1 VALEVAAETI
11 GSAVI
16 DVLRR
21 RRPALAHKAEAA
33 LEWLREAAE
42 PPRGIEL
49 RAADGSLYT
58 GFVIVER
65 NKPVLMLAVRQQAGP
80 VVERTPLVT
89 PPPVQRPLYGQP
101 RLDPEAP
108 YWDRD
113 SGPYGSSPYDR

>member
-1 VALEVAAETI
+1 VALELAAETI

-16 DVLRR
+16 EVLRR

-33 LEWLREAAE
+33 LEWLRVAAE

-80 VVERTPLVT
+80 VGERSPLVT
-89 PPPVQRPLYGQP
+89 PPPIQRPLYGRAYP
-101 RLDPEAP
+101 DPNDP
-108 YWDRD
+108 VWDRD
-113 SGPYGSSPYDR
+113 VSPYGR